1 MPCTPF
7 RFPDG
12 VSGIVC
18 TRGRR
23 TKRCSVEGCRE
34 PSGFQCDF
42 RTAPKKTCDRHLC
55 AVHAHQIGADVH
67 LCPQHMLESSGKK
80 QVQNELF

>member
-12 VSGIVC
+12 VKGIVC
-18 TRGRR
+18 TRGKRA
-23 TKRCSVEGCRE
+23 KRCSVEGCRE

-42 RTAPKKTCDRHLC
+42 RTAPKKTCDHHLC

-67 LCPQHMLESSGKK
+67 LCPQHMLESSGKR
-80 QVQNELF
+80 QTQSELF